1 MSAFDENPF
10 ADPSVQQATA
20 NSAVADKGLDNYD
33 PFNKQN
39 TTTTSVGQQPAVMSP
54 TQESVPAPAPPTYT
68 QSAQQIATAADF
80 QRRQEELERKAAELA
95 RREEEL
101 KSSPY
106 NARVNN
112 WPPLPNFLP
121 CKPCFYQDIN
131 VDIPVEFQETV
142 KRLYY
147 LWLLHAGLLLA
158 NLFGALC
165 FLFGGLDDGS
175 LIGLS
180 LVWSVF
186 FIPLSFLCWF
196 RPAYKAFKNDSSF
209 NFMLFFLIF
218 FGQFCFSVLMAL
230 GIKQMGG
237 CGLIVAIA
245 TFTGGSRDTGPSGG
259 DYFIGF
265 IILLITIGWIVCA
278 LGDFFM
284 LTKIHGYYRAS
295 GASISKA
302 QAEFTTNVFSNEA
315 VRNAAANAAAA
326 GVRQGFQ
333 GQPGQQQQAP
343 RY

>member
-1 MSAFDENPF
+1 M
-10 ADPSVQQATA
+10 
-20 NSAVADKGLDNYD
+20 
-33 PFNKQN
+33 
-39 TTTTSVGQQPAVMSP
+39 
-54 TQESVPAPAPPTYT
+54 
-68 QSAQQIATAADF
+68 
-80 QRRQEELERKAAELA
+80 
-95 RREEEL
+95 

-147 LWLLHAGLLLA
+147 LWLCKFKMLRLNLSVTKIYSVHAGLLLA

-237 CGLIVAIA
+237 
-245 TFTGGSRDTGPSGG
+245 
-259 DYFIGF
+259 
-265 IILLITIGWIVCA
+265 W
-278 LGDFFM
+278 
-284 LTKIHGYYRAS
+284 
-295 GASISKA
+295 
-302 QAEFTTNVFSNEA
+302 
-315 VRNAAANAAAA
+315 
-326 GVRQGFQ
+326 
-333 GQPGQQQQAP
+333 
-343 RY
+343 